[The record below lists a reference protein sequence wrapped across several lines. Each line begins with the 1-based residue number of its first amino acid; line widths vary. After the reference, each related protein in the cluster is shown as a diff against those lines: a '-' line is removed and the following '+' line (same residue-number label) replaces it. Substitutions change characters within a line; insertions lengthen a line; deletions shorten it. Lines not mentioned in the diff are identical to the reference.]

1 LPHMLV
7 FPQISRTVF
16 VDGENIC
23 GRYPLNTLLSPFEDA
38 VKSEYVPKRPSC
50 FPLS

>member
-1 LPHMLV
+1 VRTPYTVSFPAIFAFSFMKRLPHMLV

-23 GRYPLNTLLSPFEDA
+23 GRYP
-38 VKSEYVPKRPSC
+38 
-50 FPLS
+50 